1 MVFLRR
7 WRFLIYLNSVI
18 LPLRFTAAST
28 SDRTLF
34 QQFKFYLLHDLFS
47 NMFAH
52 SFFGK
57 WAVELFCA
65 DDVENVATTKH
76 FVFMGTISV
85 HFEFCRRQLS
95 SNRCFNTDSFSF
107 VREKITLYFF
117 HFSMNEKRLIW
128 NMHDSFWS
136 VALKISHWER
146 YSEWWIA
153 LPRV

>member
-1 MVFLRR
+1 
-7 WRFLIYLNSVI
+7 
-18 LPLRFTAAST
+18 
-28 SDRTLF
+28 
-34 QQFKFYLLHDLFS
+34 
-47 NMFAH
+47 MFAH

-107 VREKITLYFF
+107 VREKITLYFSIF
-117 HFSMNEKRLIW
+117 Q
-128 NMHDSFWS
+128 
-136 VALKISHWER
+136 
-146 YSEWWIA
+146 
-153 LPRV
+153 